1 MVKPSMGVKSGDE
14 VFTMGFPN
22 VGLQGFEPKYTKGNI
37 SSVTGVQDDT
47 RYFQISVPVQTGNSG
62 GPLVDKNGNVVGVVV
77 ARLSDIG
84 TLIETGGLPQNV
96 NYAIKSSFIL
106 ALLETMPQVYN
117 GLKAGSEE
125 KAGQGDLVEGVQKS
139 VGLILCY

>member
-1 MVKPSMGVKSGDE
+1 M
-14 VFTMGFPN
+14 
-22 VGLQGFEPKYTKGNI
+22 
-37 SSVTGVQDDT
+37 
-47 RYFQISVPVQTGNSG
+47 
-62 GPLVDKNGNVVGVVV
+62 VDKNGNVIGVVV

-96 NYAIKSSFIL
+96 NYAIKSSFVL